1 MQTDAVL
8 TSRRFCVLFVFR
20 CFAIVVLGV
29 LAVAFFLVAISS
41 TTFFPSMVPCLLC
54 RHSIFI
60 NSFATK
66 TLLQIHY
73 IGESLAANWN
83 LLHA

>member
-1 MQTDAVL
+1 VF
-8 TSRRFCVLFVFR
+8 SFCFVFVFR
-20 CFAIVVLGV
+20 CFAIVVL
-29 LAVAFFLVAISS
+29 AVMFFLIAITS

-54 RHSIFI
+54 RHSIVTS
-60 NSFATK
+60 SFATK

-73 IGESLAANWN
+73 RRESLAANRN

>member
-1 MQTDAVL
+1 MFSLCFV
-8 TSRRFCVLFVFR
+8 FVFR
-20 CFAIVVLGV
+20 CFEIVVLGV
-29 LAVAFFLVAISS
+29 LALVFFLVAISS

-54 RHSIFI
+54 RHSIVT

-73 IGESLAANWN
+73 IGKSLAANWN